1 MNFDE
6 EFLKALQKDCRKA
19 GRRLYECFSGYVM
32 AICLRYLSDSDA
44 ASDAM
49 QDTFV
54 KILTRIDSFEFRS
67 EGSLKAWIGKIAA
80 NEALMHLKRQQLV
93 FTDQL
98 PDVSEEPEEP
108 DVGQVPLEVL
118 QRMIGELPPGYRA
131 VFNLYVFEQQSHHEI
146 ARQLNISEGT
156 SASQLLRAKRQ
167 LARKIKEYIKSTNE

>member
-1 MNFDE
+1 
-6 EFLKALQKDCRKA
+6 
-19 GRRLYECFSGYVM
+19 M

-156 SASQLLRAKRQ
+156 SAPQLLRAKRQ

>member
-1 MNFDE
+1 
-6 EFLKALQKDCRKA
+6 
-19 GRRLYECFSGYVM
+19 M

-80 NEALMHLKRQQLV
+80 HEALMHLKRQQLV

-131 VFNLYVFEQQSHHEI
+131 VFNLSVFEQQSHHEI

-167 LARKIKEYIKSTNE
+167 LARKIKEYIKRTNE

>member
-1 MNFDE
+1 MNFDK

-19 GRRLYECFSGYVM
+19 GRRLYDCYSGYVM
-32 AICLRYLSDSDA
+32 AICLRYLSDSDV
-44 ASDAM
+44 ASDAL

-54 KILTRIDSFEFRS
+54 KILTRIDSFEYRG

-80 NEALMHLKRQQLV
+80 NEALIHLKRQPLI
-93 FTDQL
+93 FTDHL

-108 DVGQVPLEVL
+108 DVGKVPLDVL
-118 QRMIGELPPGYRA
+118 YRMIGDLPAGYRA

-146 ARQLNISEGT
+146 ARKLNISEGT

-167 LARKIKEYIKSTNE
+167 LARKIKEYIKNNR

>member
-1 MNFDE
+1 
-6 EFLKALQKDCRKA
+6 
-19 GRRLYECFSGYVM
+19 M

-167 LARKIKEYIKSTNE
+167 LARKIKEYIKRTNK

>member
-1 MNFDE
+1 MNFDK

-19 GRRLYECFSGYVM
+19 GRRLYDCYSGYVM

-44 ASDAM
+44 AADAL

-54 KILTRIDSFEFRS
+54 KILTRIDSFEYRG

-80 NEALMHLKRQQLV
+80 NEALIHLKRQPLI
-93 FTDQL
+93 FTDHL

-108 DVGQVPLEVL
+108 DVGKVPLDVL
-118 QRMIGELPPGYRA
+118 YRMIGDLPAGYRA

-146 ARQLNISEGT
+146 ARKLNISEGT

-167 LARKIKEYIKSTNE
+167 LARKIKEYIKNNR

>member
-1 MNFDE
+1 
-6 EFLKALQKDCRKA
+6 
-19 GRRLYECFSGYVM
+19 M

-167 LARKIKEYIKSTNE
+167 LARKIKEYIKRTNE

>member
-1 MNFDE
+1 MNFDK

-19 GRRLYECFSGYVM
+19 GRRLYDCYSGYVM

-44 ASDAM
+44 AADAL

-54 KILTRIDSFEFRS
+54 KILTRIDGFEYRG

-80 NEALMHLKRQQLV
+80 NEALIHLKRQPLI
-93 FTDQL
+93 FTDHL

-108 DVGQVPLEVL
+108 DVGKVPLDVL
-118 QRMIGELPPGYRA
+118 YRMIGDLPAGYRA

-146 ARQLNISEGT
+146 ARKLNISEGT

-167 LARKIKEYIKSTNE
+167 LARKIKEYIKNNR

>member
-1 MNFDE
+1 
-6 EFLKALQKDCRKA
+6 
-19 GRRLYECFSGYVM
+19 M

>member
-1 MNFDE
+1 MCYDRCIRVGVLDADYGE
-6 EFLKALQKDCRKA
+6 
-19 GRRLYECFSGYVM
+19 RLEWSVFQCFS
-32 AICLRYLSDSDA
+32 RS
-44 ASDAM
+44 M
-49 QDTFV
+49 QDRLV
-54 KILTRIDSFEFRS
+54 L
-67 EGSLKAWIGKIAA
+67 IGKIAA

>member
-1 MNFDE
+1 
-6 EFLKALQKDCRKA
+6 
-19 GRRLYECFSGYVM
+19 M

-131 VFNLYVFEQQSHHEI
+131 VFNLSVFEQQSHHEI

>member
-1 MNFDE
+1 
-6 EFLKALQKDCRKA
+6 
-19 GRRLYECFSGYVM
+19 M

-80 NEALMHLKRQQLV
+80 HEALMHLKRQQLV

-131 VFNLYVFEQQSHHEI
+131 VFNLSVFEQQSHHEI

-167 LARKIKEYIKSTNE
+167 LARKIKEYIKKNG

>member
-1 MNFDE
+1 MNFDK

-19 GRRLYECFSGYVM
+19 GRRLYDCYSGYVM
-32 AICLRYLSDSDA
+32 AICLRYLSDSDV
-44 ASDAM
+44 ASDAL

-54 KILTRIDSFEFRS
+54 KILTRIDGFEYRG

-80 NEALMHLKRQQLV
+80 NEALIHLKRQPLI
-93 FTDQL
+93 FTDHL

-108 DVGQVPLEVL
+108 DVGKVPLDVL
-118 QRMIGELPPGYRA
+118 YRMIGDLPAGYRA

-146 ARQLNISEGT
+146 ARKLNISEGT

-167 LARKIKEYIKSTNE
+167 LARKIKEYIKNNR

>member
-1 MNFDE
+1 MNFDK
-6 EFLKALQKDCRKA
+6 EFLKALQKDCRKT
-19 GRRLYECFSGYVM
+19 GRRLYDCYSGYVM

-44 ASDAM
+44 AADAL

-54 KILTRIDSFEFRS
+54 KILTRIDGFEYRG

-80 NEALMHLKRQQLV
+80 NEALIHLKRQPLI
-93 FTDQL
+93 FTDHL

-108 DVGQVPLEVL
+108 DVGKVPLDVL
-118 QRMIGELPPGYRA
+118 YRMIGDLPAGYRA

-146 ARQLNISEGT
+146 ARKLNISEGT

-167 LARKIKEYIKSTNE
+167 LARKIKEYIKNNR